1 MICRVLKPRKALNKA
16 FLKVK
21 PNRIEIEGF
30 KTHLITLLD
39 RTNDTESEEFHKNL
53 VSDFLKDTYYKQ
65 NHFINTKGRNDLVIH
80 NGPHANSTV
89 GVIIEA
95 KKPTNKSE
103 MIKSLAEGDS
113 QKQMISKLNVKAFQ
127 ELVLYYLRERITHK
141 NLEVKHLVATNI
153 NEWFIFDATLFD
165 RLFAQNKN
173 LVKQFNDF
181 EAGRLAD
188 TKTDFFYK
196 QIAEPFID
204 SITSDIE
211 FTYFNIQ
218 DFQKPLR
225 NAEKADDNSLI
236 ALFKLLSP
244 EHLLKL
250 PFTND
255 SNSLDKRFYSE
266 LLHIIGLTETKE
278 GSKKLIERH
287 KAGERHTGTILEDA
301 IIQLD
306 SLDKISRLEKPN
318 QFGNAQ
324 QERLFNV
331 ALELSITWINRILFL
346 KLLEAQLLT
355 YHKTSLS
362 RGAGGVSEYKFL
374 NLDKIQSYDD
384 LNSLFFQVLA
394 RKYDERNEDVKKAFE
409 KVPYLNS
416 SLFEPTELEQVALF
430 ISNLKDDKTIPIF
443 SQTVLKDQQGKKR
456 SGNLSTLQYLFEF
469 LEAYDFGA
477 EGGEDIQEDNKTLIN
492 ASVLGLIFEKI
503 NGYKDGSFFTPGFI
517 TMYMCRETIRKAVV
531 QKFNETKK
539 WSCTTLEELYDKIE
553 DRKEANKI
561 VNSIKICDPAVGS
574 GHFLVS
580 ALNEMIAVKNDLKIL
595 QDREGKRLKE
605 YQVEVVND
613 ELIVTDEEGELFEY
627 NPSNRE
633 SQRIQETLFHEK
645 QTIIENCLF
654 GVDINSNSVK
664 ICRLRLW
671 IELLKNAYY
680 KTPPLERGQ
689 GGVLE
694 TLPNIDINIKCGNS
708 LVSRFA
714 IDADLKQALQKNKWT
729 IETYKLAVQS
739 YREARNKEE
748 KKEMERLILQIKQNF
763 TFEIRRN
770 DPIKKRLDKLASELY
785 HRFTGTYLFEPEAP
799 YNETD
804 KKLEKKRKAE
814 QQKLENEIEEL
825 NAKIEEIKANKIF
838 ENAFEWRFEFPE
850 VLNDAGDFVGFDVV
864 IGNPP
869 YFSMSK
875 IKEQSSYFENAG
887 YLTYSKSADIYCLFY
902 EKGVQ
907 LLKPKGILT
916 YISSNS
922 WLRTQYG
929 QFLRKF
935 LVENANPMQLINIED
950 IQVFEDA
957 TVESIIIEVEKS
969 EWNSQL
975 KAISLKSDFNLSKSL
990 ESYFIDNNIIIYN
1003 LNENGWTIGNQEEA
1017 ELKFKIESLGV
1028 RLCGL
1033 DYQINYGLKTGFN
1046 EAFFMTTEK
1055 RNQLVSDDSSN
1066 ADFIKPALRGKDVS
1080 KFNYVWKDIWVLLI
1094 KQGVTNE
1101 QNISGINPEK
1111 FFSNSYPSIYSHL
1124 KEIGDSIKGKGKG
1137 LYARD
1142 DQGDYWWELRPCVY
1156 YDEFEKSKIVWG
1168 ELSDSQKFAYDDSGM
1183 YANNTIF
1190 FITGNNLKYLLSI
1203 LNSKVAKWYFNEI
1216 STSSGMGTNRWLKYK
1231 IELLPIVQPADEQK
1245 ESVEKLTNII
1255 ISMKKQNPSADTT
1268 DLESQIDQLV
1278 YQLYKLTEE
1287 EIKIIENSK
1296 N

>member
-1 MICRVLKPRKALNKA
+1 MKLAPIKPKKALNKA

-21 PNRIEIEGF
+21 PVRADIERF
-30 KTHLITLLD
+30 KENLIHLLNNI
-39 RTNDTESEEFHKNL
+39 NDAESEEFHKNL
-53 VSDFLKDTYYKQ
+53 ISEFLKKTYYDP

-80 NGPHANSTV
+80 NGITAKTTV
-89 GVIIEA
+89 GVIIET
-95 KKPTNKSE
+95 KKPNNKGE
-103 MIKSLAEGDS
+103 MISAKN
-113 QKQMISKLNVKAFQ
+113 INTKAFQ

-141 NLEVKHLVATNI
+141 NIETKHLIITNI

-165 RLFAQNKN
+165 RLFAQNKT
-173 LVKQFNDF
+173 LVAQFTDF

-196 QIAEPFID
+196 QIAEPFIAKL
-204 SITSDIE
+204 TQEIE
-211 FTYFNIQ
+211 FTYFNLQ
-218 DFQKPLR
+218 DYQKPLR
-225 NAEKADDNSLI
+225 NDDKADDNQLI
-236 ALFKLLSP
+236 ALFKTLSP

-250 PFTND
+250 PFVND

-266 LLHIIGLTETKE
+266 LLYIIGLSETKD
-278 GSKKLIERH
+278 GSKKLIGRNKE
-287 KAGERHTGTILEDA
+287 GERNSASLLEDA

-306 SLDKISRLEKPN
+306 SLDKLSRLDKPH
-318 QFGNAQ
+318 QYGSSK
-324 QERLFNV
+324 QEQLFSV
-331 ALELSITWINRILFL
+331 ALELCITWVNRILFL
-346 KLLEAQLLT
+346 KLLEGQLIS
-355 YHKTSLS
+355 YHKGDKSF
-362 RGAGGVSEYKFL
+362 AFL
-374 NLDKIQSYDD
+374 NIDRIKNFDD
-384 LNSLFFQVLA
+384 LNTLFFQVLA
-394 RKYDERNEDVKKAFE
+394 KKQNERNEDVNKLFA

-416 SLFEPTELEQVALF
+416 SLFEPTDIEHNTLL
-430 ISNLKDDKTIPIF
+430 ISNLKDDKQLAVYG
-443 SQTVLKDQQGKKR
+443 STVLKDDTGKKR
-456 SGNLSTLQYLFEF
+456 KGTLSTLKYLFAF
-469 LEAYDFGA
+469 LDAYDFSSEGSA
-477 EGGEDIQEDNKTLIN
+477 EIQEDNKTIIN

-517 TMYMCRETIRKAVV
+517 TMYMCRETIRKAVL
-531 QKFNETKK
+531 QKFNETKQ
-539 WSCTTLEELYDKIE
+539 WNCQTIEELYNKI
-553 DRKEANKI
+553 DNAQEANQI
-561 VNSIKICDPAVGS
+561 INSIKICDPAVGS

-580 ALNEMIAVKNDLKIL
+580 ALNEIIALKSEL
-595 QDREGKRLKE
+595 KVLHDKQGKRLKE
-605 YQVEVVND
+605 YHIEVVND
-613 ELIVTDEEGELFEY
+613 ELIITDEDGDFFEY
-627 NPSNRE
+627 NPVFSTLEGGLKGGE
-633 SQRIQETLFHEK
+633 SQRVQETLFHEK

-654 GVDINSNSVK
+654 GVDINPNSVK

-680 KTPPLERGQ
+680 KNATE
-689 GGVLE
+689 LE

-714 IDADLKQALQKNKWT
+714 IDADLKEALKKNKTT
-729 IETYKLAVQS
+729 IGNYRNAVATY
-739 YREARNKEE
+739 RNAESKEQ
-748 KKEMERLILQIKQNF
+748 KREMERLIESIKTNF
-763 TFEIRRN
+763 KSEIALN
-770 DPIKKRLDKLASELY
+770 DPKLKKLFKLKGEYTNLTTQTS
-785 HRFTGTYLFEPEAP
+785 LFEKSKKEQATI
-799 YNETD
+799 NKQIATLTQAI
-804 KKLEKKRKAE
+804 KKLET
-814 QQKLENEIEEL
+814 EL
-825 NAKIEEIKANKIF
+825 EEIKANKIF

-850 VLNDAGDFVGFDVV
+850 VLNEQGDFVGFDVV

-916 YISSNS
+916 YITSNS

-929 QFLRKF
+929 QLLRKF
-935 LVENANPMQLINIED
+935 LVEKTNPLQLINIED

-957 TVESIIIEVEKS
+957 TVESNIIEIEKS

-990 ESYFIDNNIIIYN
+990 ESYFTDNNRIISN
-1003 LNENGWTIGNQEEA
+1003 LNENGWTIGNQA
-1017 ELKFKIESLGV
+1017 EGALKNKIESKGTILKE
-1028 RLCGL
+1028 L
-1033 DYQINYGLKTGFN
+1033 DYQILRGFTTGFN
-1046 EAFFMTTEK
+1046 EAYFMTTEK
-1055 RNQLVSDDSSN
+1055 RNQLVAEDSSN
-1066 ADFIKPALRGKDVS
+1066 ADIIKPALRGKDIS

-1094 KQGVTNE
+1094 KQGMTNE
-1101 QNISGINPEK
+1101 QNNSGIDPEK

-1156 YDEFEKSKIVWG
+1156 YDEFEKPKIVWG

-1190 FITGNNLKYLLSI
+1190 FITGDNLKYLLSI

-1231 IELLPIVQPADEQK
+1231 IELLPIVQPSFEQM
-1245 ESVEKLTNII
+1245 EVIDNIANKI
-1255 ISMKKQNPSADTT
+1255 ISLKKQNSSADTS
-1268 DLESQIDQLV
+1268 DLENQIDQLV
-1278 YQLYKLTEE
+1278 YQLYGLTEE
-1287 EIKIIENSK
+1287 EINIIEGEI
-1296 N
+1296 